1 MARTPFKMRSG
12 NSTPFKQMGS
22 SPMRAVVKTHSRQ
35 EDAPEVKKQS
45 VKPGKKSGDTLSYS
59 EAYKKADKS
68 KYKTEAE
75 FTKAAKAWNIKK
87 YGTEEPTKESKKLIG
102 KHEGSMTT
110 SPKVTKETAKRE
122 LAKKHK
128 AKKVEATKLETSKK
142 SIETGLATGKLKKKG
157 EGVEV
162 VRPTVK
168 SKRKVSV
175 KEAKGRGKERVKATR
190 KTFGR
195 WSSEVKAAKKIKTSK
210 VKAAR
215 KSRRAKRRE
224 ERKSK

>member
-1 MARTPFKMRSG
+1 MVLCIKIFK
-12 NSTPFKQMGS
+12 STRLEGIKMI
-22 SPMRAVVKTHSRQ
+22 KLKELIKEHSWKRKFG
-35 EDAPEVKKQS
+35 ESLP
-45 VKPGKKSGDTLSYS
+45 TL
-59 EAYKKADKS
+59 E
-68 KYKTEAE
+68 
-75 FTKAAKAWNIKK
+75 
-87 YGTEEPTKESKKLIG
+87 
-102 KHEGSMTT
+102 T
-110 SPKVTKETAKRE
+110 STQ
-122 LAKKHK
+122 KHK

-195 WSSEVKAAKKIKTSK
+195 WSSEVKAAKKARKAS
-210 VKAAR
+210 VKAA
-215 KSRRAKRRE
+215 KEARRAKRRE
-224 ERKSK
+224 ERKTE

>member
-1 MARTPFKMRSG
+1 
-12 NSTPFKQMGS
+12 
-22 SPMRAVVKTHSRQ
+22 
-35 EDAPEVKKQS
+35 
-45 VKPGKKSGDTLSYS
+45 
-59 EAYKKADKS
+59 
-68 KYKTEAE
+68 
-75 FTKAAKAWNIKK
+75 
-87 YGTEEPTKESKKLIG
+87 
-102 KHEGSMTT
+102 MTT

-195 WSSEVKAAKKIKTSK
+195 GSEEVKAAKKLKKDSIKLAKTK
-210 VKAAR
+210 RRARRKKKREAR
-215 KSRRAKRRE
+215 KV
-224 ERKSK
+224 